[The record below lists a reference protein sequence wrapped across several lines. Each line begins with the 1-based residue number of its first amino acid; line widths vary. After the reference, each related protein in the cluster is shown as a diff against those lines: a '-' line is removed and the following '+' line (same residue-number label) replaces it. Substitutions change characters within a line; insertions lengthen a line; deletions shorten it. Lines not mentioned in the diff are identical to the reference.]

1 MRPPARWPLHPAP
14 LEGEALSSWLRRIAA
29 SYDMSVASLLEHGL
43 GDTHTTE
50 QDLDL
55 DPAQQL
61 LVALAE
67 RTGID
72 PTRTR
77 GMSLAGWTPWLVDSI
92 EATPTAFDTYVHQ
105 FSVLLK
111 PGKKSKHHVGPWR
124 AWIADQPVQRAC
136 PVCLA
141 DPDRQGM
148 LLMWRLPLL
157 RSCPEHGCLLEP
169 CLGLPGT
176 LIWPGDNQR
185 PRDATATVQAMD
197 HRTHQGMTTG
207 RVQLPR
213 RPVHA
218 AVWFRLL
225 RTLLDELSTPATYWG
240 SHTDDLHL
248 AWASSGHPVRAGQA
262 TWRPFEAFAWPVQA
276 QLLDAAAAALDLLPS
291 DNLTCRGEQASLFT
305 PAPDLPVGDG
315 RPPKPMPLRPDP
327 WASARV
333 ALEEALEAARH
344 DPAEA
349 QALYNLLLTGSHA
362 THAAERVLADLAELG
377 IPTQALS
384 HKQTNWT
391 VRGI

>member
-29 SYDMSVASLLEHGL
+29 NYDMSVASLLEHGL

-77 GMSLAGWTPWLVDSI
+77 VMSLAGWTPWLVGSI

-111 PGKKSKHHVGPWR
+111 PGKKSKRHVGPWR

-176 LIWPGDNQR
+176 LIWPGDDQR

-197 HRTHQGMTTG
+197 RRTHEGITTG

-213 RPVHA
+213 RPVRA

-225 RTLLDELSTPATYWG
+225 RTCSTNSAPQRPTGAGTPTTSTWPGPA
-240 SHTDDLHL
+240 
-248 AWASSGHPVRAGQA
+248 PVTRSAPRR
-262 TWRPFEAFAWPVQA
+262 RPGAPSKPSPGRSKPSCSTRPP
-276 QLLDAAAAALDLLPS
+276 LPS
-291 DNLTCRGEQASLFT
+291 TSY
-305 PAPDLPVGDG
+305 
-315 RPPKPMPLRPDP
+315 
-327 WASARV
+327 RV
-333 ALEEALEAARH
+333 
-344 DPAEA
+344 
-349 QALYNLLLTGSHA
+349 T
-362 THAAERVLADLAELG
+362 T
-377 IPTQALS
+377 
-384 HKQTNWT
+384 
-391 VRGI
+391 